1 MKRLLRITLGSLAVT
16 CLLPATIAWA
26 QVQGGLPGGGRAPA
40 SSGVQPMPDGLRR
53 PVFISGS
60 VRLTDGT
67 VPPEHV
73 LIERVCNGQSK
84 PEGYTDSQ
92 GNFSF
97 LVSEQGNIVLGDA
110 STGTLPGA
118 GVDSTSNRIGAPIPR
133 DLTGCEIEGRLV
145 GYQSSTLVL
154 TSRSTL
160 DNTNIGIIHLR
171 RVTGNEAL
179 TVNTT
184 TASAPRDA
192 RNAYEKGLDNAKKKK
207 WSDAEQDFLKAV
219 RVYPRYAVAWYEL
232 GRVYR
237 QQNKLEDAI
246 RVQTEAA
253 KIDPEFVNA
262 WAELTVLAA
271 VQSKWDEVALD
282 SSKVLELDPNSPSDI
297 YFYSA
302 VAHYNLKRIDTA
314 EEHARH
320 AATLDPQHRNPR
332 INHLLGVILVQTR
345 EYAEATENLK
355 LYLKLT
361 PNAPETAAINQMLD
375 EIGKAS
381 EAR

>member
-1 MKRLLRITLGSLAVT
+1 MKWLLRITLNYLVVSCFLT
-16 CLLPATIAWA
+16 ATTAWA
-26 QVQGGLPGGGRAPA
+26 QVQSQPGGGRAPA
-40 SSGVQPMPDGLRR
+40 SSGAQPTPDGMRR

-67 VPPEHV
+67 VPPERV
-73 LIERVCNGQSK
+73 LIERVCNGQGR

-97 LVSEQGNIVLGDA
+97 LISEQPNYVLGDA
-110 STGTLPGA
+110 STATLPGA
-118 GVDSTSNRIGAPIPR
+118 GLDSNTNRIGAPIPR
-133 DLTGCEIEGRLV
+133 DLTGCEIEGRLA

-171 RVTGNEAL
+171 PVTHIEAL

-184 TASAPRDA
+184 TASAPSDA
-192 RNAYEKGLDNAKKKK
+192 RSAYEKGLDNAKKKK

-246 RVQTEAA
+246 RVHTEAA
-253 KIDPEFVNA
+253 KIDPEFINA
-262 WAELTVLAA
+262 WVELTFLAT
-271 VQSKWDEVALD
+271 VQSKWDDVVLN
-282 SSKVLELDPNSPSDI
+282 SSKVLELDPDSPSDI

-332 INHLLGVILVQTR
+332 INHLLGVILVQAR
-345 EYAEATENLK
+345 EYVEAAENLK

-361 PNAPETAAINQMLD
+361 PSAPEAAAINQILG
-375 EIGKAS
+375 EIENAP